1 MLSCCVVLTWLWVGK
16 GVQYLSVKPFTV
28 IDGLF
33 AVIHSIANTTL
44 FHFLFLIANSLHVCL
59 KFSLIIPIFPVLLIL
74 HWLLFL
80 FYFVLSY
87 NFPLACTHRMLGRLL
102 DQAFKRIGHP
112 SQGQH
117 VQLVSILHHLCSD
130 SDPIDQVWSFW
141 TIFIC
146 M

>member
-1 MLSCCVVLTWLWVGK
+1 M
-16 GVQYLSVKPFTV
+16 QYLFVKTFTV

-33 AVIHSIANTTL
+33 AVIHSITNTTL
-44 FHFLFLIANSLHVCL
+44 FHFLFFDCKFFTCL
-59 KFSLIIPIFPVLLIL
+59 FKIQFNYSHFPRPSHPSLIIIFILFCPII
-74 HWLLFL
+74 
-80 FYFVLSY
+80 
-87 NFPLACTHRMLGRLL
+87 FPLACTRRMLARLL

-130 SDPIDQVWSFW
+130 SDPIDQVWNFG
-141 TIFIC
+141 TIF